1 MLDYLSV
8 FFAAVFLAVVFLA
21 AAFGLAALAVL
32 VEVVFGTTMFG
43 MSSVVDNITGL
54 IQTLGDGGFV
64 GLIATLVL
72 WSIIDRK

>member
-1 MLDYLSV
+1 MDNV
-8 FFAAVFLAVVFLA
+8 FKFMAGFFKSLTSLLI
-21 AAFGLAALAVL
+21 GLAALAVL

-43 MSSVVDNITGL
+43 FSSVVDNITGL

>member
-1 MLDYLSV
+1 MDNV
-8 FFAAVFLAVVFLA
+8 FKFMGGFFKSLTNLLI
-21 AAFGLAALAVL
+21 GLAALAVL

-54 IQTLGDGGFV
+54 ITTLGDGGFV

>member
-1 MLDYLSV
+1 MDNV
-8 FFAAVFLAVVFLA
+8 FKFMGGFFKSLTTLLV
-21 AAFGLAALAVL
+21 GLAALAVL
-32 VEVVFGTTMFG
+32 AEVVFGQTMFG